1 MLTPFFASHGLSQS
15 LERRLILP
23 SGLTDGSAYHE
34 LEDLILALAR
44 RLYGGDV
51 LVGDPCRL
59 PGDLVDQRAQR
70 LGEPCVL
77 EGGAPISARR
87 PAVSLEDPGDYCL
100 VRHALSVFSSHYI
113 QLHSYYSCDCSA
125 VSICQKRKR
134 SIVKKGISV
143 LQRRPCQIH

>member
-23 SGLTDGSAYHE
+23 RGLTDGGAYHE

-59 PGDLVDQRAQR
+59 PGDFVDQRAQR
-70 LGEPCVL
+70 LGEPCVI
-77 EGGAPISARR
+77 ECGAPRDALPSPSRTRVTTALC
-87 PAVSLEDPGDYCL
+87 AV
-100 VRHALSVFSSHYI
+100 RFLSST
-113 QLHSYYSCDCSA
+113 
-125 VSICQKRKR
+125 SI
-134 SIVKKGISV
+134 
-143 LQRRPCQIH
+143 